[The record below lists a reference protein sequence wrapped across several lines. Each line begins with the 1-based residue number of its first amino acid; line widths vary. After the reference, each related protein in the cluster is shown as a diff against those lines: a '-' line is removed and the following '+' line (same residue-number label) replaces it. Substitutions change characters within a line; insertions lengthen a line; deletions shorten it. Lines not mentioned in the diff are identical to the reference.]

1 MATHA
6 EGRPLFGLALCK
18 EEPYEHQN
26 QISRTGPRA
35 GHVPQIGNML
45 CPMHFPVLLAGFV
58 LGGPWGLALGF
69 IAPLLRSLLFG
80 MPPMFPIAISMAFEM
95 AAYGAV
101 SGWMY
106 REVPHTLPMTYATL
120 VTAMVAGRLVWGAV
134 RFVLAGLTG
143 SSFPFSAFLSGALLT
158 AIPGIIAQLILIPL
172 IVTALKKAKFMD

>member
-1 MATHA
+1 MNTKTKSPARDLVLA
-6 EGRPLFGLALCK
+6 ALFLALAFVL
-18 EEPYEHQN
+18 PM
-26 QISRTGPRA
+26 IT

-106 REVPHTLPMTYATL
+106 RKVPHTLPMTYATL

-172 IVTALKKAKFMD
+172 IVTALKKEKFMD

>member
-1 MATHA
+1 MNTKTKSPARDLVLA
-6 EGRPLFGLALCK
+6 ALFLALAFVL
-18 EEPYEHQN
+18 PM
-26 QISRTGPRA
+26 IT

-106 REVPHTLPMTYATL
+106 RKIPHTLPMTYATL

>member
-1 MATHA
+1 MNTKTKSPARDLVLA
-6 EGRPLFGLALCK
+6 ALFLALAFVL
-18 EEPYEHQN
+18 PM
-26 QISRTGPRA
+26 IT

-106 REVPHTLPMTYATL
+106 RKVPHTLPMTYATL

-134 RFVLAGLTG
+134 RFMLAGLTG

>member
-1 MATHA
+1 MNTKTKSPARDLVLA
-6 EGRPLFGLALCK
+6 ELFLALAFVL
-18 EEPYEHQN
+18 PM
-26 QISRTGPRA
+26 IT

-106 REVPHTLPMTYATL
+106 RKVPHTLPMTYATL

>member
-1 MATHA
+1 MNTKTKSPARDLVLA
-6 EGRPLFGLALCK
+6 ALFLALAFVL
-18 EEPYEHQN
+18 PM
-26 QISRTGPRA
+26 IT

-101 SGWMY
+101 SGWIY
-106 REVPHTLPMTYATL
+106 RKVPHTLPMTYATL

>member
-1 MATHA
+1 MNTKTKSPARDLVLTA
-6 EGRPLFGLALCK
+6 LFLALAFVL
-18 EEPYEHQN
+18 PM
-26 QISRTGPRA
+26 IT

-106 REVPHTLPMTYATL
+106 RKVPHTLPMTYATL

>member
-1 MATHA
+1 MNTKTKSPARDLVLA
-6 EGRPLFGLALCK
+6 ALFLALAFVL
-18 EEPYEHQN
+18 PM
-26 QISRTGPRA
+26 IT

-58 LGGPWGLALGF
+58 LGGPWGLALGL

-95 AAYGAV
+95 AAYGVV

-106 REVPHTLPMTYATL
+106 RKVPHTLPMTYATL

-172 IVTALKKAKFMD
+172 IVTALKKEKFMD